1 MVTSVQDWVRNVC
14 NCLDNM
20 LIFEKKNVFLKKP
33 HPLTLFIYLFS
44 LSFTAF

>member
-20 LIFEKKNVFLKKP
+20 LIFEKKCIFKETS
-33 HPLTLFIYLFS
+33 PLNFIYLFI
-44 LSFTAF
+44 